1 MMEYCRI
8 FVKMDRRMDDDDS
21 LTSVL
26 DFSISSRV
34 NCGIEDVEVAIL
46 ESYGRG
52 QQQQQMGGVYFL
64 FFYPACL
71 NTLSRTYK

>member
-52 QQQQQMGGVYFL
+52 QQQQRKWAECIFYFSIL
-64 FFYPACL
+64 HV
-71 NTLSRTYK
+71 